1 MILLAI
7 LAVTC
12 ALLFLGSIA
21 VVKLRPAWSQ
31 RRVVIAVA
39 VPLPLLLFC
48 VSLVTSL
55 KASEAMQQ
63 GCEIDVCEPR
73 GYVAAGG
80 MIYSIFLFIAGM
92 IIAGS
97 VHARFGKSNSG
108 ERHMSFEP

>member
-1 MILLAI
+1 MILVAI

-12 ALLFLGSIA
+12 VLLFLGSMA
-21 VVKLRPAWSQ
+21 VVKLRPDWSL

-39 VPLPLLLFC
+39 IPLPLVLFC
-48 VSLVTSL
+48 VSLIAFL
-55 KASEAMQQ
+55 DASEAMGQ

-80 MIYSIFLFIAGM
+80 MFYGFFLFIAGM

-97 VHARFGKSNSG
+97 VASKFGKSTSG
-108 ERHMSFEP
+108 EHTESFEA